1 MIGRMLAV
9 CVLLLCGAYVFAQS
23 KPTALPPLPA
33 GITACKGDFALCAAS
48 NCTPVL
54 NPDGTPKMIR
64 ARTEGGGFASYPE
77 MSCMCPILKGAAIA
91 DVNGGNMRGS
101 CAAPSKNG
109 VWSLYSFR
117 QHIPQAI
124 NGWATSP
131 LAKTKVTGQVCA
143 GTPNTIAPV
152 VNCFSFACSPA
163 QSINGVKLA
172 DCRCPLGETLNGG
185 PVAVGQG
192 FITDAGQGNP
202 ASCNFAVGGP
212 IPAQ

>member
-1 MIGRMLAV
+1 MIALFLA
-9 CVLLLCGAYVFAQS
+9 LLLQS
-23 KPTALPPLPA
+23 PAPPT
-33 GITACKGDFALCAAS
+33 GVTTCSGEFALCAAS
-48 NCTPVL
+48 TCTPVL
-54 NPDGTPKMIR
+54 DSQGQQKMIQVR
-64 ARTEGGGFASYPE
+64 VAGGGLASYPE
-77 MSCMCPILKGAAIA
+77 MSCVCPILKGKSIA
-91 DVNGGNMRGS
+91 DVNSGNMRGS

-117 QHIPQAI
+117 QHIPQAS

-131 LAKTKVTGQVCA
+131 LAKTQVTGQVCA
-143 GTPNTIAPV
+143 GAPNVSAPV

-163 QSINGVKLA
+163 KSINGVKLA

-202 ASCNFAVGGP
+202 AACGQFPVGGP
-212 IPAQ
+212 IPAPKK

>member
-1 MIGRMLAV
+1 MIAF
-9 CVLLLCGAYVFAQS
+9 LLLFALTLQS
-23 KPTALPPLPA
+23 PPAPPA
-33 GITACKGDFALCAAS
+33 GVTTCSGEFALCAAS
-48 NCTPVL
+48 TCTPVL
-54 NPDGTPKMIR
+54 DSQGKQKMIQVR
-64 ARTEGGGFASYPE
+64 VSGGGLASYPE
-77 MSCMCPILKGAAIA
+77 MSCACPVIKGKAIA
-91 DVNGGNMRGS
+91 DVNSGNMRGS

-131 LAKTKVTGQVCA
+131 LAKTKVTGQVCS

-163 QSINGVKLA
+163 KSVNGVALA

-185 PVAVGQG
+185 PVALGQG

-202 ASCNFAVGGP
+202 ANCNFAVGGP
-212 IPAQ
+212 IPAN

>member
-1 MIGRMLAV
+1 MMSR
-9 CVLLLCGAYVFAQS
+9 VLLVYVLLCGTSVFAQS
-23 KPTALPPLPA
+23 TPTALPPLPA

-48 NCTPVL
+48 NCTPVM
-54 NPDGTPKMIR
+54 NADGTPKMIR
-64 ARTEGGGFASYPE
+64 ARVAGGGFASYPE

-143 GTPNTIAPV
+143 GTPNAIAPV

-163 QSINGVKLA
+163 KSVNGVALVQYLIVHGLTSSE
-172 DCRCPLGETLNGG
+172 PE
-185 PVAVGQG
+185 
-192 FITDAGQGNP
+192 
-202 ASCNFAVGGP
+202 
-212 IPAQ
+212 

>member
-1 MIGRMLAV
+1 MIALFLA
-9 CVLLLCGAYVFAQS
+9 LLLQS
-23 KPTALPPLPA
+23 PAPPT
-33 GITACKGDFALCAAS
+33 GVTTCSGEFALCAAS
-48 NCTPVL
+48 TCTPVL
-54 NPDGTPKMIR
+54 DSQGNPKMIQVR
-64 ARTEGGGFASYPE
+64 VAGGGLASYPE
-77 MSCMCPILKGAAIA
+77 MSCTCPILKGKSIA
-91 DVNGGNMRGS
+91 DVNSGNMRGS

-131 LAKTKVTGQVCA
+131 LSKTQVTGQVCA
-143 GTPNTIAPV
+143 GAPGIAAPV

-163 QSINGVKLA
+163 PSINGVSLS
-172 DCRCPLGETLNGG
+172 GG

-202 ASCNFAVGGP
+202 AACNQFPVGGP
-212 IPAQ
+212 VPAKQ

>member
-1 MIGRMLAV
+1 MMAF
-9 CVLLLCGAYVFAQS
+9 LLLVALTLQS
-23 KPTALPPLPA
+23 PVLPT
-33 GITACKGDFALCAAS
+33 GVTTCSGEFALCAAS
-48 NCTPVL
+48 TCTPVL
-54 NPDGTPKMIR
+54 DSQGQPKMIQVR
-64 ARTEGGGFASYPE
+64 VAGGGLASYPE
-77 MSCMCPILKGAAIA
+77 MSCVCPVLKGKAAIA
-91 DVNGGNMRGS
+91 DVNSGNMRGS

-117 QHIPQAI
+117 QHIPQAV
-124 NGWATSP
+124 NSWATSP

-143 GTPNTIAPV
+143 GTPNAIAPV

-202 ASCNFAVGGP
+202 ANCNFAVGGP

>member
-1 MIGRMLAV
+1 
-9 CVLLLCGAYVFAQS
+9 
-23 KPTALPPLPA
+23 
-33 GITACKGDFALCAAS
+33 
-48 NCTPVL
+48 
-54 NPDGTPKMIR
+54 
-64 ARTEGGGFASYPE
+64 
-77 MSCMCPILKGAAIA
+77 MCPILKGAAIA
-91 DVNGGNMRGS
+91 DVTGGNMRGS

-143 GTPNTIAPV
+143 GAPGIVAPV
-152 VNCFSFACSPA
+152 VNCFSFACAPA

-202 ASCNFAVGGP
+202 ASCASFAVGGP
-212 IPAQ
+212 IPAN

>member
-1 MIGRMLAV
+1 
-9 CVLLLCGAYVFAQS
+9 
-23 KPTALPPLPA
+23 
-33 GITACKGDFALCAAS
+33 
-48 NCTPVL
+48 
-54 NPDGTPKMIR
+54 
-64 ARTEGGGFASYPE
+64 
-77 MSCMCPILKGAAIA
+77 MSCVCPILKGKSIA
-91 DVNGGNMRGS
+91 NVNSGNMRGS

-117 QHIPQAI
+117 QHIPQAS

-131 LAKTKVTGQVCA
+131 LAKTQVTGQVCA
-143 GTPNTIAPV
+143 GVPNVSAPV

-163 QSINGVKLA
+163 PSINGVKLA

-202 ASCNFAVGGP
+202 AACGQFPVGGP
-212 IPAQ
+212 VPAKQ